1 MPLILIWSMPMGTQY
16 FSLPRSESLEVRGP
30 LWDYVT
36 NTGKALVKNVNPWW
50 NEYIR
55 EVDLE

>member
-1 MPLILIWSMPMGTQY
+1 MPMGTQY

>member
-1 MPLILIWSMPMGTQY
+1 MALILIKSMPKGTQY
-16 FSLPRSESLEVRGP
+16 FSPPHSESFEVRRS
-30 LWDYVT
+30 LRDYVVAK
-36 NTGKALVKNVNPWW
+36 GKALVGNINPWW